1 MRIVGLLIVLLSLP
15 VFYSLLKSNA
25 SFRRIAWLF
34 IGASPFIIGYFH
46 LEVSIVSWAYWPG
59 YVKGMIV
66 SLLDTLAF
74 AVLLTNRRYPSSR
87 AIFFAYCAYL
97 IATIIASAFATPWA
111 ASLFFSWQLM
121 RAILVFSAVARVA
134 TQPEGAK
141 HIISGMA
148 AGVAFEAVFSVMQR
162 IEGVTQASGTFGH
175 QNLLG
180 LATHFGLLMSL
191 AAMLAGDR
199 SWLPRIGVVGGCI
212 AVILTGSRATTG
224 LAGAGVVLLV
234 VLSLIRHRTAFKM
247 RVAGI
252 GIALLLAGAPI
263 AYLTLQHRFA
273 SEPSFGGYDE
283 RAAFERAA
291 RSMWSDHPMGV
302 GANLYVVTANTSGYS
317 QRAGVIWT
325 ASSRSA
331 NVHNTYLLVGAE
343 TGYLGFISFIVL
355 FLLAIITAM
364 RLAWSR
370 PRGSTGELCL
380 GAGVTLIIVALHC
393 LYEWV
398 FVTWII
404 QYLFAIILGLVAGSD
419 TQRRLLIQRIRRKVS
434 ASVSSEANGEH
445 RIDSPL
451 NGIQVR

>member
-1 MRIVGLLIVLLSLP
+1 MRIVGLLIVILSLP
-15 VFYSLLKSNA
+15 IFLSLLKSNA
-25 SFRRIAWLF
+25 PFRRSAWFF
-34 IGASPFIIGYFH
+34 IGAAPFIIGYFH
-46 LEVSIVSWAYWPG
+46 LEVSIISWAYWPG

-66 SLLDTLAF
+66 SLLDTLAL
-74 AVLLTNRRYPSSR
+74 AILITSR
-87 AIFFAYCAYL
+87 NHQSNKTIFFAYCAYL
-97 IATIIASAFATPWA
+97 AATVVASAFATPWA

-121 RAILVFSAVARVA
+121 RAILIFSAVARVA
-134 TQPEGAK
+134 TQLEGAK
-141 HIISGMA
+141 HIIGGMA
-148 AGVAFEAVFSVMQR
+148 AGVAFEACFSIMQR
-162 IEGVTQASGTFGH
+162 VEGVTQASGTFGH

-180 LATHFGLLMSL
+180 LATHFALLMSL

-199 SWLPRIGVVGGCI
+199 SWLPKIGVVGGCI

-252 GIALLLAGAPI
+252 GVALLLAGAPV

-273 SEPSFGGYDE
+273 SEPDYGGYDE
-283 RAAFERAA
+283 RAALERAA
-291 RSMWSDHPMGV
+291 RAMWNDSPMGV
-302 GANLYVVTANTSGYS
+302 GANLYVVTANTNGYS

-331 NVHNTYLLVGAE
+331 NVHNTYLLIGAE

-355 FLLAIITAM
+355 LMLGIFTSM

-370 PRGSTGELCL
+370 PRSAGGELCL
-380 GAGVTLIIVALHC
+380 GAGITLIVVAIHC

-404 QYLFAIILGLVAGSD
+404 QYLFAITLGLVAGLD
-419 TQRRLLIQRIRRKVS
+419 TQRRLLTRQTRHAK
-434 ASVSSEANGEH
+434 SVARQDSSTSGYTALRE
-445 RIDSPL
+445 
-451 NGIQVR
+451 